1 MTARKDSPTRHEQRG
16 MSRIPKGA
24 SAYLAREVA
33 ELALLIA
40 ALAIVG
46 SFTEIPAW
54 VLVGLPAA
62 KAFTSAG
69 FYVLFLRRA
78 IQRPARTGAE
88 DLIGR
93 TVKAS
98 TPLQPEGQ
106 IKVDGEIWSAR
117 SADGRA
123 IAPYN
128 DVEIVG
134 VRGTTVLVARPGRDE

>member
-1 MTARKDSPTRHEQRG
+1 MTARKDSPTRRKRRG
-16 MSRIPKGA
+16 APRISKGA
-24 SAYLAREVA
+24 GAYLVREVA
-33 ELALLIA
+33 EFALLIA

-46 SFTEIPAW
+46 SFTNIPAW
-54 VLVGLPAA
+54 VLIGLPIA

-78 IQRPARTGAE
+78 IQRPARAGAE

-93 TVKAS
+93 TAKAS
-98 TPLQPEGQ
+98 TPLQPGGQ

-117 SADGRA
+117 SADGCT

-134 VRGTTVLVARPGRDE
+134 VRGTTVLVALPSIDK